1 MIFDNNC
8 FFCIIYHYI
17 FIYWYIILFLTV
29 VLFFLLRYYFYRRK
43 NKEEVVSFF
52 LKPLFID
59 NVIDVMCDVFNY
71 AYLHNKNVIIIFGN
85 HYSSHLH
92 LILILYTEFRYTTIK
107 FFLGTAYSHF
117 TFFVNKE
124 GILYGMYFDYNFFSS
139 DVSRLGN
146 DYNLIVV
153 HERQYNQF
161 EINVHNKIFKNNSI
175 QKVILLVRE
184 FLSA

>member
-1 MIFDNNC
+1 MFFEYNC

-17 FIYWYIILFLTV
+17 FIYWYIILFLGV
-29 VLFFLLRYYFYRRK
+29 ILVFLLRYYFYRRK
-43 NKEEVVSFF
+43 KKQQVVSFF

-85 HYSSHLH
+85 YYSSDVP
-92 LILILYTEFRYTTIK
+92 LIVILYTEFSYTTIK
-107 FFLGTAYSHF
+107 FFLGTSYSHF

-124 GILYGMYFDYNFFSS
+124 GILYGMYFDYNFFSL
-139 DVSRLGN
+139 DVLRIRN

-161 EINVHNKIFKNNSI
+161 EINVHDKIFKNNSM
-175 QKVILLVRE
+175 KKAILLVRE